1 MSQMAQKNGPTAAMA
16 PKRGKAPAAA
26 EYKVKVFIDHRFHRN
41 DALDD
46 DFKHAQYRAL
56 ERQDEDLGALPQ
68 R

>member
-1 MSQMAQKNGPTAAMA
+1 MA

-56 ERQDEDLGALPQ
+56 ERQDDTGGPTPTQ
-68 R
+68 RPTVRRSASRWVT